1 MARMSMEAGLNV
13 DKETVKQYTVGTSH
27 KEFANA
33 SGLFFLSQRGCLI
46 SHCDRLTTKT
56 TE

>member
-1 MARMSMEAGLNV
+1 MSMEAGLNV
-13 DKETVKQYTVGTSH
+13 DKETVKQYTVGTGH

-46 SHCDRLTTKT
+46 FHCDRLTTKT